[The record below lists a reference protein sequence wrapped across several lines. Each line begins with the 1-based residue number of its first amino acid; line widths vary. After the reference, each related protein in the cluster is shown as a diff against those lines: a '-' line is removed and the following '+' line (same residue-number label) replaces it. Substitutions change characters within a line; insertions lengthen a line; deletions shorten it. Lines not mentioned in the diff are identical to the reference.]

1 LKRTL
6 IWNNKKAED
15 MEVKIISI
23 PPIQLSTERVEEKE
37 VEGRDGTLTETDGY
51 TTDTKQVE
59 CDFRGADTQR
69 ILQWLKG
76 NGEVIFGN
84 IDDRY
89 YKARINNAVPLNQ
102 VIENQLYS
110 FSIQFRCQPF
120 GYLLDGNNIKAL
132 TTATTLKHNKCTYK
146 SLPLIT
152 ICGTG
157 ACTVTIN
164 GRTFN
169 ISEIGGSITI
179 DSDIELVLNGKGN
192 YMSGLFPYL
201 DPGENNISWTGT
213 GVTRLDI
220 VPHWRAL

>member
-1 LKRTL
+1 MDKPL
-6 IWNNKKAED
+6 IWNNIKAKD
-15 MEVKIISI
+15 MGVNVISL

-51 TTDTKQVE
+51 TADTKPVE

-89 YKARINNAVPLNQ
+89 YKARINNVVPLDQ
-102 VIENQLYS
+102 VIENQIYD
-110 FSIQFRCQPF
+110 FPIQFRCQPF
-120 GYLLDGNNIKAL
+120 GYLLEGKNTKIL
-132 TTATTLKHNKCTYK
+132 TTGTTLKHNKCTYK

-152 ICGTG
+152 IYGTG

-164 GRTFN
+164 GRAFN
-169 ISEIGGSITI
+169 ITEIGGSITI
-179 DSDIELVLNGKGN
+179 DSDIELVLNGKGG
-192 YMSGLFPYL
+192 YMEGLFPYL
-201 DPGENNISWTGT
+201 EPGENKISFTGT
-213 GVTRLDI
+213 ITKFEI
-220 VPHWRAL
+220 EPHWRAL